1 MKTYAC
7 VVMIDLDDDVT
18 YDLPTNWNWSELIG
32 PEVRGVTIFD
42 VTDADVERV
51 RITVDGAEEIC

>member
-18 YDLPTNWNWSELIG
+18 YDLPANWNWSELIG